1 MKSARLRTKAKQDLA
16 AEVAYYRREAG
27 TLVAQRLRRAA
38 QDALERLELDPAIG
52 SPALGKTLGV
62 EGMRVWRIEGFPL
75 SLWYFE
81 REDHVDVARL
91 VGQRQDWGGILI
103 ES

>member
-1 MKSARLRTKAKQDLA
+1 MKPVRLRSKAKQDLA
-16 AEVAYYRREAG
+16 AEVTYYRQEAG
-27 TLVAQRLRRAA
+27 TLVAQRLLKTA
-38 QDALERLELDPAIG
+38 QGALEQLELNPAIA

-81 REDHVDVARL
+81 R
-91 VGQRQDWGGILI
+91 
-103 ES
+103 